1 MQKTEKVSQIM
12 YTILIAD
19 DHVLFRE
26 GMRNLIGHWEDF
38 EVVGEAATGVEAIE
52 QARELMPDVILM
64 DITMPQMNGIEATQ
78 RISREMPSI
87 RIVMLTMSGDDDNLF
102 RSIKGGAQGYILK
115 DTPSKRLHDQLRG
128 VMRGESPLSGTVAS
142 KILMEFSHS
151 PEDLKARLNPSVE
164 ALTEREKKVLELV
177 AVGKTNPVRAEELYL
192 SENTIKKHI
201 HNILTKLQLKNRVEA
216 AIYAM
221 NNGFLAN

>member
-1 MQKTEKVSQIM
+1 M

-26 GMRNLIGHWEDF
+26 GMRNLIGHWDDF
-38 EVVGEAATGVEAIE
+38 EVVGEANTGLDAVEK
-52 QARELMPDVILM
+52 ARELMPDVILL
-64 DITMPQMNGIEATQ
+64 DIAMPQMNGIEAAQ
-78 RISREMPSI
+78 QISRELPSI
-87 RIVMLTMSGDDDNLF
+87 RIVMLTMSGEEDDLF

-128 VMRGESPLSGTVAS
+128 VMRGEAPLSGVVAS
-142 KILMEFSHS
+142 KILLEFSHS
-151 PEDLKARLNPSVE
+151 PADPRSRLDSGID

-177 AVGKTNPVRAEELYL
+177 ALGKTNPEIGAELYL

-216 AIYAM
+216 AVYAM
-221 NNGFLAN
+221 NRGFLMN